1 VSTLSALIEAELA
14 SPAPPAVLELAQ
26 ALADPARDAAVLYYG
41 STLRTGDLSGILD
54 FYRLTRRPHRRG
66 VHGLVERLLWPE
78 VSYHEAETSAG
89 RLRAKVATLPL
100 ATFGKAAAGRTLDTT
115 IWARFVQPTQR
126 VWSADADTARDAARA
141 VEAAVVTACRYA
153 AAVGPEAGPAEAYWL
168 ALFRKTYAAEFRME
182 TTNRADT
189 VIAAGAERYAALLPA
204 AWEAGGVAFERA
216 GDGLRPAKRGL
227 PGWTLPNLLGK
238 PLNVARILKAAFTFN
253 GAARYAAYKVERH
266 TGIEIAVT
274 PFRERH
280 PFLAAPGAWLEL
292 QKRRREMAPSTSSP
306 PAKRRGRG

>member
-1 VSTLSALIEAELA
+1 MSALSALIEAELA
-14 SPAPPAVLELAQ
+14 SPAPPAVVELART
-26 ALADPARDAAVLYYG
+26 LANPARDAAILYYG
-41 STLRTGDLSGILD
+41 STLRTGDLSGVLD

-66 VHGLVERLLWPE
+66 VRGFVERLLWPE
-78 VSYHEAETSAG
+78 VSYHEVEIASRT
-89 RLRAKVATLPL
+89 LRAKVATLPL
-100 ATFGKAAAGRTLDTT
+100 EVFRKAAEGRTLDTT

-126 VWSADADTARDAARA
+126 VWSADAQAAQEA
-141 VEAAVVTACRYA
+141 VQAVQAAVTTAARYA
-153 AAVGPEAGPAEAYWL
+153 AALGPERGSADAFWL

-189 VIAAGAERYAALLPA
+189 VIAAGAERYATVLPA
-204 AWEAGGVAFERA
+204 AWAAGGVAFDRVGE
-216 GDGLRPAKRGL
+216 GLRPVKRGL
-227 PGWTLPNLLGK
+227 PGWALPNLMGK
-238 PLNVARILKAAFTFN
+238 PLNVARILKAAFTFD

-292 QKRRREMAPSTSSP
+292 QKRRRELAR
-306 PAKRRGRG
+306 AGVLKGK

>member
-1 VSTLSALIEAELA
+1 MSGLSALIEAELA
-14 SPAPPAVLELAQ
+14 SPAPSAVVDLAQ
-26 ALADPARDAAVLYYG
+26 ALADPTRDSAILYYG

-54 FYRLTRRPHRRG
+54 FYRLTRGPHRRG
-66 VHGLVERLLWPE
+66 LQGLVERLLWPE
-78 VSYHEAETSAG
+78 VSYHEIETSAG

-100 ATFGKAAAGRTLDTT
+100 ATFHEAAAGRTLDTT

-126 VWSADADTARDAARA
+126 VWSADATAAQDAVRA
-141 VEAAVVTACRYA
+141 VGAAVVTAARYA
-153 AAVGPEAGPAEAYWL
+153 AALGPASGPAEAFWL
-168 ALFRKTYAAEFRME
+168 ALFRRTYAAEFRME

-189 VIAAGAERYAALLPA
+189 VIAAGAERYAAVLPA

-216 GDGLRPAKRGL
+216 GDALRPAKRGL

-238 PLNVARILKAAFTFN
+238 PLNVARILKAAFTFD

-266 TGIEIAVT
+266 TGIVIAVT
-274 PFRERH
+274 PWRERH

-292 QKRRREMAPSTSSP
+292 QKRRREMTRASVL
-306 PAKRRGRG
+306 KGK

>member
-1 VSTLSALIEAELA
+1 MSALSALIEAELA
-14 SPAPPAVLELAQ
+14 SPAPPAVVELAQ
-26 ALADPARDAAVLYYG
+26 ALADPERDAAVLYYG

-54 FYRLTRRPHRRG
+54 FYRVTRRPHRRG

-78 VSYHEAETSAG
+78 VSYHEVETSAG

-100 ATFGKAAAGRTLDTT
+100 ATFHKAAAGRTLDTT
-115 IWARFVQPTQR
+115 IWARFVQPTQL
-126 VWSADADTARDAARA
+126 VWSADADAAAEAARA
-141 VEAAVVTACRYA
+141 VEEAVVTACRYA
-153 AAVGPEAGPAEAYWL
+153 AALGPESGPAKAYWL

-189 VIAAGAERYAALLPA
+189 VIAAGAERYAAVLPA
-204 AWEAGGVAFERA
+204 AWAAGGVAFERA
-216 GDGLRPAKRGL
+216 VEGLRPAKRGL
-227 PGWTLPNLLGK
+227 PGWTLPNLMGK
-238 PLNVARILKAAFTFN
+238 PLNVARILKAAFTFD

-292 QKRRREMAPSTSSP
+292 QKRRREMAR
-306 PAKRRGRG
+306 AGALKGK